1 MLLSDVSVKRPVA
14 ALVLSML
21 LCVFGFVSFTK
32 LAVREMPDI
41 ESPVVSISTRYEA
54 RRRPLLKAKSPPYWK
69 ISFLGSV
76 ALMKSVPRL
85 VTACH
90 ASRSPLS

>member
-41 ESPVVSISTRYEA
+41 ESPVVSISTRYEGA
-54 RRRPLLKAKSPPYWK
+54 SATIIESQITSVLEDQLS
-69 ISFLGSV
+69 GSV
-76 ALMKSVPRL
+76 ALMKSVPPL

-90 ASRSPLS
+90 ASRSLLS

>member
-41 ESPVVSISTRYEA
+41 ESPVVSISTRYEGA
-54 RRRPLLKAKSPPYWK
+54 FVCSDNRGNNETLM
-69 ISFLGSV
+69 V
-76 ALMKSVPRL
+76 APVRYF
-85 VTACH
+85 
-90 ASRSPLS
+90 